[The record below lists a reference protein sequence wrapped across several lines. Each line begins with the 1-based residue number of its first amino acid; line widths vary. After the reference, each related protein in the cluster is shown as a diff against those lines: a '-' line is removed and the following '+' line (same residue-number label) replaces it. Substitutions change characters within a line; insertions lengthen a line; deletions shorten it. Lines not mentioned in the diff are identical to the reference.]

1 MSGDYLKVVE
11 KWVQRFINTMNDDI
25 KAGHAKPGED
35 FGEIPKGIKIIFD
48 GYGYNHQTDNEDDI
62 NLISFAVFIHKT
74 SLTDYFPP
82 HESNFNLILHRPD
95 EECCIYV
102 WYNVAEK
109 SIEVLPLEHSDSTQ
123 LSHSEV
129 GDIIF
134 KIDNRNPYIAG

>member
-35 FGEIPKGIKIIFD
+35 FGEIPKGIKIMFD

-74 SLTDYFPP
+74 SLTSYFPP
-82 HESNFNLILHRPD
+82 MNQILI
-95 EECCIYV
+95 
-102 WYNVAEK
+102 
-109 SIEVLPLEHSDSTQ
+109 
-123 LSHSEV
+123 
-129 GDIIF
+129 
-134 KIDNRNPYIAG
+134 